1 MMRFDISHHYDASPD
16 TVHAMLTDPAFWQ
29 YALEGQA
36 DSVAVSAI
44 PDGVS
49 IQLGVQAP
57 SQVRAITG
65 DTLQFTL
72 SVSWTQGDGIWTG
85 PIEIDAGKL
94 PGSFAGIST
103 IGPDANGT
111 QVTYGGDFTIK
122 IPLVGGKI
130 EQKALP
136 YMTAALNG
144 LQAKGV
150 EWLATH

>member
-1 MMRFDISHHYDASPD
+1 MRIDISHHYDASPT
-16 TVHAMLTDPAFWQ
+16 TVHAMLSDPAFWQ
-29 YALEGQA
+29 FALEGQA
-36 DSVAVSAI
+36 ESVAVSAV

-49 IQLGVQAP
+49 MQLGAKAP

-72 SVSWTQGDGIWTG
+72 AVTWAQGDGVWSG

-94 PGSFAGIST
+94 PGSFTGTST
-103 IGPDANGT
+103 IGPDASGT
-111 QVTYGGDFTIK
+111 KVTYGGDFTIK

-130 EQKALP
+130 EQKAVP
-136 YMTAALNG
+136 YMTAALDG
-144 LQAKGV
+144 QQAKGV